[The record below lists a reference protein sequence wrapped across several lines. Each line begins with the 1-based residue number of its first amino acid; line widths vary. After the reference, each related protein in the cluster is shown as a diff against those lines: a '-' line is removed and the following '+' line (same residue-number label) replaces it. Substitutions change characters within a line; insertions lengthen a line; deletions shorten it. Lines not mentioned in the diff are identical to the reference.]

1 MNGITFA
8 YPNAADRILAPR
20 DRTPTS
26 TSFLPDV
33 AELEEHDGGQH
44 REEEER
50 DGRALTEVAS
60 VEADLVGERSE
71 EVRGVDR
78 TAAREHPHDVEI
90 GEGENRREQDHHR
103 QDRPEQRQGDV
114 AEAPPRT
121 GAVDLGRLVVLAGN
135 GDEAGEHDD
144 GEERQAPPD

>member
-71 EVRGVDR
+71 EVRGIDR
-78 TAAREHPHDVEI
+78 TAAREHPHDVEV
-90 GEGENRREQDHHR
+90 GEGENGREQDHHR
-103 QDRPEQRQGDV
+103 QDRLEQPQGD
-114 AEAPPRT
+114 APATPPGAGAADRGRPLGPPR
-121 GAVDLGRLVVLAGN
+121 GGGEGPHAADGDGRA
-135 GDEAGEHDD
+135 
-144 GEERQAPPD
+144 